1 MYRRSLLRIGAED
14 DEKRRKQS
22 REALEMPKRSDI
34 HKVLLIGSG
43 PIQIGQAA
51 EFDFSGSQACKSL
64 REEGIEVVLVNSNPA
79 TIMTDP
85 DTADKVYIEPL
96 TPETVAKIIEKE
108 RPDGIIAG
116 IGGQTGLNITS
127 ELAEMGVLEKFHVE
141 VLGTSVRSIQ
151 EAEDRDLFKKAMQRV
166 GEPVPKSRAVSTLDQ
181 ALEVMEELGLPLV
194 VRPAY
199 TLGGSGGGI
208 AKTKEELLAICDLG
222 LKRSRISQVLL
233 EESVGGWIELEYEV
247 MRDSNNTC
255 ITICN
260 MENMDPMGIHTGE
273 SIVVTPIQTLSDK
286 EIQMLRSASINII
299 RALGIEGG
307 CNVQFAVKDGEYRV
321 IEVNPR
327 VSRSSALASKATGYP
342 IARVTAKIA
351 IGMTLD
357 EIRNDVTKET
367 PASFEPTVDY
377 VVTKI
382 PRWPFDKFVKANK
395 SLTTAMK
402 STGEVMAIGRSLEE
416 SIQKAIRSLDID
428 KELGYSGKYSQ
439 WTDEELHALLS
450 EPTDERIFAIYIALK
465 RGWKAE
471 EISRIT
477 GIEPYF
483 LYRMENILVMEN
495 EIKAALNPEVL
506 RKAKR
511 TGFTDEQIARLT
523 GKGREEITDMR
534 ISSGIIPT
542 YKMVDT
548 CAAEF
553 AAKTPY
559 YYSTYDMQC
568 ELVPSDRKK
577 VLILGSGPIRIGQ
590 GIEFDYCT
598 VHAVMALREQ
608 GIEAHIV
615 NNNPET
621 VSTDYDTSDKLFFE
635 PVTLEDV
642 MNIIEKEQPYGV
654 LVQFGGQT
662 AINLAIPLEKEI
674 ARRGLGTRILG
685 TSPDSIDLAEDR
697 ERFNALMND
706 MNIPQPQAGIAYSPA
721 EAKAVAAK
729 IGYPVLVRPS
739 YVLGGR
745 AMEIVYDEAG
755 LEVYMR
761 EAVRVSREHPVLID
775 DFLQDAVEIDVDA
788 VCDGEDVLIGAIMEH
803 IEEAGIHSGDSACM
817 IPPQTLPGVV
827 LEVVRDYVR
836 KIALGLNVVG
846 IVNLQM
852 AYKDGTVYVLEAN
865 PRSSRTIPFVSKSV
879 GLPLAKIAANVM
891 IGKTLAEQGYTRE
904 PKVPY
909 VSVKEVLLPFDKL
922 PGADVLLGPEMRS
935 TGEVMGID
943 YNLGLAFFKAEL
955 SADNSL
961 PVEGMVFISVKDE
974 DKATAAVAARKL
986 YDAGLSIIATDS
998 TAEYLRR
1005 SGLPVVRVNKIFN
1018 GSPNVLDYIKIGEVR
1033 LIINTPTT
1041 KQSVRDGYQIRRSA
1055 VDYHVPYITTI
1066 QAAQAAADAILKAK
1080 KDQITIK
1087 ALDEYHKEVYYS

>member
-1 MYRRSLLRIGAED
+1 
-14 DEKRRKQS
+14 
-22 REALEMPKRSDI
+22 MPKRNDI

-96 TPETVAKIIEKE
+96 VPEIVAKIIEKE

-127 ELAEMGVLEKFHVE
+127 ELAEMGILEKYHVE
-141 VLGTSVRSIQ
+141 VLGTSVKSIR

-166 GEPVPKSRAVSTLDQ
+166 GEPVPRSKAVNTLDE
-181 ALEVMEELGLPLV
+181 ALQVMVELGLPLV

-208 AKTKEELLAICDLG
+208 AKTREDLLRICELG

-299 RALGIEGG
+299 RALEIEGG
-307 CNVQFAVKDGEYRV
+307 CNIQFAVKNGEYRV

-377 VVTKI
+377 IVTKI
-382 PRWPFDKFVKANK
+382 PRWPFDKFVKADNT
-395 SLTTAMK
+395 LTTAMK
-402 STGEVMAIGRSLEE
+402 STGEVMAIGRSYEE
-416 SIQKAIRSLDID
+416 SLMKAVRSLDID
-428 KELGYSGKYSQ
+428 KDFGYSGKYTT
-439 WTDEELHALLS
+439 WTDEEIRNLL
-450 EPTDERIFAIYIALK
+450 ENPTDERLFAIYQALK
-465 RGWKAE
+465 RGITPE
-471 EISRIT
+471 DISVIT

-483 LYRMENILVMEN
+483 LYRIENIVAMEA
-495 EIKAALNPEVL
+495 EIRKDLNPETL

-511 TGFTDEQIARLT
+511 TGFTDEQIAEFV
-523 GKGREEITDMR
+523 GKSREEITDMR
-534 ISSGIIPT
+534 LSLGIIPT
-542 YKMVDT
+542 FKMVDT

-553 AAKTPY
+553 EAKTPY
-559 YYSTYDMQC
+559 YYSSYDTEC

-608 GIEAHIV
+608 GIEAHII

-642 MNIIEKEQPYGV
+642 MNIIEKE
-654 LVQFGGQT
+654 
-662 AINLAIPLEKEI
+662 
-674 ARRGLGTRILG
+674 
-685 TSPDSIDLAEDR
+685 
-697 ERFNALMND
+697 
-706 MNIPQPQAGIAYSPA
+706 
-721 EAKAVAAK
+721 
-729 IGYPVLVRPS
+729 
-739 YVLGGR
+739 
-745 AMEIVYDEAG
+745 
-755 LEVYMR
+755 
-761 EAVRVSREHPVLID
+761 
-775 DFLQDAVEIDVDA
+775 
-788 VCDGEDVLIGAIMEH
+788 
-803 IEEAGIHSGDSACM
+803 
-817 IPPQTLPGVV
+817 
-827 LEVVRDYVR
+827 
-836 KIALGLNVVG
+836 
-846 IVNLQM
+846 
-852 AYKDGTVYVLEAN
+852 
-865 PRSSRTIPFVSKSV
+865 
-879 GLPLAKIAANVM
+879 
-891 IGKTLAEQGYTRE
+891 
-904 PKVPY
+904 
-909 VSVKEVLLPFDKL
+909 
-922 PGADVLLGPEMRS
+922 
-935 TGEVMGID
+935 
-943 YNLGLAFFKAEL
+943 
-955 SADNSL
+955 
-961 PVEGMVFISVKDE
+961 
-974 DKATAAVAARKL
+974 
-986 YDAGLSIIATDS
+986 
-998 TAEYLRR
+998 
-1005 SGLPVVRVNKIFN
+1005 
-1018 GSPNVLDYIKIGEVR
+1018 
-1033 LIINTPTT
+1033 
-1041 KQSVRDGYQIRRSA
+1041 
-1055 VDYHVPYITTI
+1055 
-1066 QAAQAAADAILKAK
+1066 
-1080 KDQITIK
+1080 
-1087 ALDEYHKEVYYS
+1087 

>member
-1 MYRRSLLRIGAED
+1 
-14 DEKRRKQS
+14 
-22 REALEMPKRSDI
+22 MPKRNDI

-96 TPETVAKIIEKE
+96 VPEIVAKIIEKE

-127 ELAEMGVLEKFHVE
+127 ELAEMGILEKYNVE
-141 VLGTSVRSIQ
+141 VLGTSVKSIR

-166 GEPVPKSRAVSTLDQ
+166 GEPVPKSKAVNTLDE
-181 ALEVMEELGLPLV
+181 ALQVMVELGLPLV

-208 AKTKEELLAICDLG
+208 AKTREDLLRICELG

-233 EESVGGWIELEYEV
+233 EESLGGWIELEYEV

-286 EIQMLRSASINII
+286 EIQMLRSAAINII
-299 RALGIEGG
+299 RALEIEGG
-307 CNVQFAVKDGEYRV
+307 CNIQFAVKKGEYRV

-382 PRWPFDKFVKANK
+382 PRWPFDKFVKADNT
-395 SLTTAMK
+395 LTTAMK
-402 STGEVMAIGRSLEE
+402 STGEVMAIGRSYEE
-416 SIQKAIRSLDID
+416 SLMKAVRSLDID
-428 KELGYSGKYSQ
+428 KDFGYTGKYTV
-439 WTDEELHALLS
+439 WTDEEIRNLLLN
-450 EPTDERIFAIYIALK
+450 PTDERLFAIYQALK
-465 RGWKAE
+465 RGVSPE
-471 EISRIT
+471 DISAIT

-483 LYRMENILVMEN
+483 LYRIQNIVLMEA
-495 EIKAALNPEVL
+495 EIRKDLNPETL

-511 TGFTDEQIARLT
+511 TGFTDEQIAAFV
-523 GKGREEITDMR
+523 GKSREEITDMR
-534 ISSGIIPT
+534 HFLGIIPT

-553 AAKTPY
+553 EAKTPY
-559 YYSTYDMQC
+559 YYSSYDTEC
-568 ELVPSDRKK
+568 ELVPSDRMK

-608 GIEAHIV
+608 GIEAHII

-642 MNIIEKEQPYGV
+642 MNIIEKELPYG
-654 LVQFGGQT
+654 LMVQFGGQT
-662 AINLAIPLEKEI
+662 AINLAMPLEKEI
-674 ARRGLGTRILG
+674 ARRGLKTRILG
-685 TSPDSIDLAEDR
+685 TTPDSIDLAEDR
-697 ERFNALMND
+697 ERFNALMNRL
-706 MNIPQPQAGIAYSPA
+706 NIPQPNAGIAYSPV
-721 EAKAVAAK
+721 EAKAVAAR

-745 AMEIVYDEAG
+745 AMEIVYDESG

-761 EAVRVSREHPVLID
+761 EAVRVSHEHPVLID
-775 DFLQDAVEIDVDA
+775 DFLQNAVEIDVDA
-788 VCDGEDVLIGAIMEH
+788 VCDGTDVLIGAIMEH

-817 IPPQTLPGVV
+817 IPPQTLPGFV

-836 KIALGLNVVG
+836 KIALGLKVVG

-865 PRSSRTIPFVSKSV
+865 PRSSRTIPFVSKAV

-891 IGKTLAEQGYTRE
+891 IDKSLREQGYLQE
-904 PKVPY
+904 PKTPY

-943 YNLGLAFFKAEL
+943 YKLGLAFFKAEL
-955 SADNSL
+955 SADNPL
-961 PVEGMVFISVKDE
+961 PLEGLVFISVKDE
-974 DKATAAVAARKL
+974 DKAAVAVAARKL
-986 YDAGLSIIATDS
+986 ADAGLKIIATDN
-998 TAEYLRR
+998 TAEYLKK
-1005 SGLPVVRVNKIFN
+1005 SGIPVERVNKIFN
-1018 GSPNVLDYIKIGEVR
+1018 GSPHVLDYIKRGEVK

-1041 KQSVRDGYQIRRSA
+1041 KQSVKDGFQIRRSA

-1066 QAAQAAADAILKAK
+1066 QAAQAAADAIVMAK

-1087 ALDEYHKEVYYS
+1087 ALDEYHKEVYYT

>member
-1 MYRRSLLRIGAED
+1 
-14 DEKRRKQS
+14 
-22 REALEMPKRSDI
+22 MPKRADI
-34 HKVLLIGSG
+34 KKVLLIGSG

-96 TPETVAKIIEKE
+96 VPEILAKIIEKE

-127 ELAEMGVLEKFHVE
+127 ELAEMGVLEKYDVE
-141 VLGTSVRSIQ
+141 VLGTSVKSIR

-166 GEPVPKSRAVSTLDQ
+166 GEPVPRSKAVNSLEE
-181 ALEVMEELGLPLV
+181 ALTVMEELGLPLV

-208 AKTKEELLAICDLG
+208 AKTREELLSICELG

-273 SIVVTPIQTLSDK
+273 SIVVTPIQTLSDR

-307 CNVQFAVKDGEYRV
+307 CNVQFAVKNGEYRV

-357 EIRNDVTKET
+357 EIINDVTKET

-395 SLTTAMK
+395 TLTTAMK
-402 STGEVMAIGRSLEE
+402 STGEVMAIGRSYEE
-416 SIQKAIRSLDID
+416 SLMKAIRSLDID
-428 KELGYSGKYSQ
+428 KELGYSGKYEE
-439 WTDEELHALLS
+439 WTDEEVRGLLA
-450 EPTDERIFAIYIALK
+450 EPTDERLFAIYVALK
-465 RGWKAE
+465 RGISAE
-471 EISRIT
+471 EISEIT

-483 LYRMENILVMEN
+483 LYRMENILEMER
-495 EIKAALNPEVL
+495 EIAAGLDEDVL

-511 TGFTDEQIARLT
+511 TGFTDEHIGRLT
-523 GKGREEITDMR
+523 GKSRETVTDMR
-534 ISSGIIPT
+534 ISCGIIPT

-568 ELVPSDRKK
+568 ELAPSSRKK

-608 GIEAHIV
+608 GLEAHIV

-674 ARRGLGTRILG
+674 ARRGLQTRILG

-697 ERFNALMND
+697 ERFNSLMNRL
-706 MNIPQPQAGIAYSPA
+706 NIPQPNAGIAFSPD
-721 EAKAVAAK
+721 EAKVVAAR

-788 VCDGEDVLIGAIMEH
+788 VCDGKDVLIGAIMEH

-865 PRSSRTIPFVSKSV
+865 PRSSRTIPFVSKAV

-891 IGKTLAEQGYTRE
+891 IGKSLAEQGYTRE
-904 PKVPY
+904 PKTPY

-943 YNLGLAFFKAEL
+943 YNLGLAFFKAEQ

-961 PVEGMVFISVKDE
+961 PLQGMVFVSVKDE
-974 DKATAAVAARKL
+974 DKVAVAVAARKL

-1018 GSPNVLDYIKIGEVR
+1018 GSPNILDYVKIGEVK

-1041 KQSVRDGYQIRRSA
+1041 KQSVKDGVQIRRAA
-1055 VDYHVPYITTI
+1055 VDYHIPYITTI

-1080 KDQITIK
+1080 NNQITIK

>member
-1 MYRRSLLRIGAED
+1 
-14 DEKRRKQS
+14 
-22 REALEMPKRSDI
+22 MPKRNDI

-85 DTADKVYIEPL
+85 NTADKVYIEPL
-96 TPETVAKIIEKE
+96 VPEIVAKIIEKE

-127 ELAEMGVLEKFHVE
+127 ELAEMGVLDKFNVE
-141 VLGTSVRSIQ
+141 VLGTSVKAIQ

-166 GEPVPKSRAVSTLDQ
+166 GEPVPKSRAVNTLGE
-181 ALEVMEELGLPLV
+181 ALAVMEELGLPLV

-208 AKTKEELLAICDLG
+208 AETREKLLSICELG

-233 EESVGGWIELEYEV
+233 EESLGGWTELEYEV

-286 EIQMLRSASINII
+286 EIQMLRSAAINII
-299 RALGIEGG
+299 RTLEIEGG
-307 CNVQFAVKDGEYRV
+307 CNIQFAFKNGEYRV

-377 VVTKI
+377 VVIKI

-395 SLTTAMK
+395 TLTTAMK
-402 STGEVMAIGRSLEE
+402 STGEVMAIGRSYEE
-416 SIQKAIRSLDID
+416 ALMKAIRSLDID
-428 KELGYSGKYSQ
+428 KDLGYAGKYTT
-439 WTDEELHALLS
+439 WTDEEIRNLL
-450 EPTDERIFAIYIALK
+450 ENPTDERLFAIYQALK
-465 RGWKAE
+465 RGMSSE
-471 EISRIT
+471 EISKIT

-483 LYRMENILVMEN
+483 LYRMENIIAMEVEIRSGLNAQVM
-495 EIKAALNPEVL
+495 

-511 TGFTDEQIARLT
+511 TGFTDKQIADIV
-523 GKGREEITDMR
+523 GKSREEITDMR
-534 ISSGIIPT
+534 ISLGIIPT

-553 AAKTPY
+553 EAKTPY
-559 YYSTYDMQC
+559 YYSTYDTQC
-568 ELVPSDRKK
+568 ELLPSGKKK

-598 VHAVMALREQ
+598 VHAVMALRER
-608 GIEAHIV
+608 GIETHIV

-642 MNIIEKEQPYGV
+642 MNILEKEQHYGV

-662 AINLAIPLEKEI
+662 AINLAFPLEKEI
-674 ARRGLGTRILG
+674 ARRGLKTKILG

-697 ERFNALMND
+697 ERFNALMD
-706 MNIPQPQAGIAYSPA
+706 QLNIPQPSAGIAYAPA
-721 EAKAVAAK
+721 EAKAVAAR

-775 DFLQDAVEIDVDA
+775 DFLQNAVEIDVDA
-788 VCDGEDVLIGAIMEH
+788 VCDGTDVLIGAIMEH

-836 KIALGLNVVG
+836 KIALGLKVVG

-852 AYKDGTVYVLEAN
+852 AYKDGVVYVLEAN
-865 PRSSRTIPFVSKSV
+865 PRSSRTIPFVSKAV

-891 IGKTLAEQGYTRE
+891 IGISLREQGFLRE
-904 PKVPY
+904 PKTPY

-943 YNLGLAFFKAEL
+943 YKLGLAFFKAEL
-955 SADNSL
+955 SADNPL
-961 PVEGMVFISVKDE
+961 PLEGMVFISVKDE
-974 DKATAAVAARKL
+974 DKAAVAVAAKKL
-986 YDAGLSIIATDS
+986 HEAGLSVIATDS

-1005 SGLPVVRVNKIFN
+1005 SGVPVVRVNKIYN
-1018 GSPNVLDYIKIGEVR
+1018 GSPNIMDYIKIGEVK

-1041 KQSVRDGYQIRRSA
+1041 KQSVKDGVQIRRNA
-1055 VDYHVPYITTI
+1055 VDYHIPYITTI
-1066 QAAQAAADAILKAK
+1066 QAAQAAADAILMAK

-1087 ALDEYHKEVYYS
+1087 ALDEYHKEVYYN

>member
-1 MYRRSLLRIGAED
+1 MPRRPEI
-14 DEKRRKQS
+14 K
-22 REALEMPKRSDI
+22 
-34 HKVLLIGSG
+34 KVLLIGSG

-64 REEGIEVVLVNSNPA
+64 REEGVAVVLVNSNPA

-85 DTADKVYIEPL
+85 DMADKVYIEPL
-96 TPETVAKIIEKE
+96 VPEIVAKIIEKE

-127 ELAEMGVLEKFHVE
+127 ELAEMGVLERFNVE
-141 VLGTSVRSIQ
+141 VLGTSVRAIQ

-166 GEPVPKSRAVSTLDQ
+166 GEPVPRSLAVKSLDEALAAV
-181 ALEVMEELGLPLV
+181 EELGLPLV

-199 TLGGSGGGI
+199 TLGGSGGGM
-208 AKTKEELLAICDLG
+208 AHTREELVKICELG
-222 LKRSRISQVLL
+222 LKRSRIHQVLL
-233 EESVGGWIELEYEV
+233 EESVEGWTEVEYEV
-247 MRDSNNTC
+247 MRDSQDTC

-286 EIQMLRSASINII
+286 EIQMLRSAAINII
-299 RALGIEGG
+299 RALRIEGG
-307 CNVQFAVKDGEYRV
+307 CNIQFAVREGMYRV

-367 PASFEPTVDY
+367 PASFEPAVDY
-377 VVTKI
+377 VVIKI
-382 PRWPFDKFVKANK
+382 PRWPFDKFVQADKT
-395 SLTTAMK
+395 LTTAMK
-402 STGEVMAIGRSLEE
+402 STGEVMAIGRSYEE
-416 SIQKAIRSLDID
+416 ALMKAVRSLDID
-428 KELGYSGKYSQ
+428 KDLGYSGKYAVWSDQ
-439 WTDEELHALLS
+439 EIVDLLRV
-450 EPTDERIFAIYIALK
+450 PTDERLFAIYQALR
-465 RGWKAE
+465 RGMSAE
-471 EISRIT
+471 EIARLT
-477 GIEPYF
+477 AIEPYF
-483 LYRMENILVMEN
+483 IYRIENVIAVED
-495 EIKAALNPEVL
+495 EVAGSL
-506 RKAKR
+506 SSATLQKAKR
-511 TGFTDEQIARLT
+511 MGFSDERIAKLV
-523 GKGREEITDMR
+523 GKTREEITDMR
-534 ISSGIIPT
+534 LASGILPT

-559 YYSTYDMQC
+559 YYSTYDTEC
-568 ELVPSDRKK
+568 ELQPRDNKK

-590 GIEFDYCT
+590 GIEFDYST

-621 VSTDYDTSDKLFFE
+621 VSTDYDTSDRLFFE

-642 MNIIEKEQPYGV
+642 MNILEKEQPYGV
-654 LVQFGGQT
+654 MVQFGGQT
-662 AINLAIPLEKEI
+662 SVNLAVPLENEI
-674 ARRGLGTRILG
+674 KRRGLKTLILG
-685 TSPDSIDLAEDR
+685 TTPDSIDMAEDR
-697 ERFNALMND
+697 ERFNLLMRD
-706 MNIPQPQAGIAYSPA
+706 LNIPQPEAGIAFSPE
-721 EAKAVAAK
+721 EAKVVAAR

-745 AMEIVYDEAG
+745 AMEIVYEEAG
-755 LEVYMR
+755 LDVYMR

-775 DFLQDAVEIDVDA
+775 DFLQNAVEIDVDA
-788 VCDGEDVLIGAIMEH
+788 VCDGTDVLIGAIMEH
-803 IEEAGIHSGDSACM
+803 IEEAGIHSGDSACI
-817 IPPQTLPGVV
+817 IPPQTLPNVV

-836 KIALGLNVVG
+836 RIALALKVVG

-865 PRSSRTIPFVSKSV
+865 PRSSRTIPFVSKAV

-891 IGKTLAEQGYTRE
+891 IGRSLQEQGYTEE
-904 PKVPY
+904 PRTPY

-922 PGADVLLGPEMRS
+922 PGADALLGPEMRS

-943 YNLGLAFFKAEL
+943 YNMGLAFFKAEL
-955 SADNSL
+955 SADNPL
-961 PVEGMVFISVKDE
+961 PLEGVVFISVRDE
-974 DKATAAVAARKL
+974 DKAAVSVAAKKL
-986 YDAGLSIIATDS
+986 SAAGLKIIATNG

-1005 SGLPVVRVNKIFN
+1005 SGIPVEKVNKIYN
-1018 GSPNVLDYIKIGEVR
+1018 GSPNILDYMRSGEVK

-1041 KQSVRDGYQIRRSA
+1041 RQSVRDGYQIRRGA
-1055 VDYHVPYITTI
+1055 VDNEVPYITTV
-1066 QAAQAAADAILKAK
+1066 QAAQAAADAILMARGGE
-1080 KDQITIK
+1080 ITIK
-1087 ALDEYHKEVYYS
+1087 ALDEYHKEVR

>member
-1 MYRRSLLRIGAED
+1 
-14 DEKRRKQS
+14 
-22 REALEMPKRSDI
+22 MPKRSDI

-85 DTADKVYIEPL
+85 DMAERVYIEPL
-96 TPETVAKIIEKE
+96 VPEIVAKIIERE

-127 ELAEMGVLEKFHVE
+127 ELAEMGVLEKYNVE
-141 VLGTSVRSIQ
+141 VLGTSVKSIR

-166 GEPVPKSRAVSTLDQ
+166 GEPVPKSKAVNTLEE
-181 ALEVMEELGLPLV
+181 ALQVIDELGLPLV

-208 AKTKEELLAICDLG
+208 AKTREDLLRICELG
-222 LKRSRISQVLL
+222 LKRSRIHQVLL

-273 SIVVTPIQTLSDK
+273 SIVVTPIQTLADR
-286 EIQMLRSASINII
+286 EIQMLRSAAINII

-307 CNVQFAVKDGEYRV
+307 CNIQFAVKDGEYRV

-377 VVTKI
+377 IVTKI
-382 PRWPFDKFVKANK
+382 PRWPFDKFVKADK
-395 SLTTAMK
+395 TLTTAMK
-402 STGEVMAIGRSLEE
+402 STGEVMAIGRSYEE
-416 SIQKAIRSLDID
+416 SLMKAVRSLDID
-428 KELGYSGKYSQ
+428 KDFGYAGKYTT
-439 WTDEELHALLS
+439 WTDEEILDLLKN
-450 EPTDERIFAIYIALK
+450 PTDDRLFAIYQALK
-465 RGWKAE
+465 RGITSD
-471 EISRIT
+471 EIAKIT
-477 GIEPYF
+477 GIGPYF
-483 LYRMENILVMEN
+483 LYRIENIIAVEEEVRRGLT
-495 EIKAALNPEVL
+495 PETL
-506 RKAKR
+506 QKAKR
-511 TGFTDEQIARLT
+511 TGFTDEQIAGIV
-523 GKGREEITDMR
+523 GKTREEITDLR
-534 ISSGIIPT
+534 LSLGIIPT

-553 AAKTPY
+553 AAATPY
-559 YYSTYDMQC
+559 YYSSYDTEC
-568 ELVPSDRKK
+568 ELLPTDNKK

-598 VHAVMALREQ
+598 VHAVMALREL
-608 GIEAHIV
+608 GIETHIV

-674 ARRGLGTRILG
+674 ARRGLKTKILG

-697 ERFNALMND
+697 ERFNKLMQEL
-706 MNIPQPQAGIAYSPA
+706 NIPQPSAGIAYSPA
-721 EAKAVAAK
+721 EAKVVAAR

-761 EAVRVSREHPVLID
+761 EAVRVSHEHPVLID
-775 DFLQDAVEIDVDA
+775 DFLQNAVEIDVDA
-788 VCDGEDVLIGAIMEH
+788 VCDGKDVLIGAIMEH

-836 KIALGLNVVG
+836 KTALGLGVLG
-846 IVNLQM
+846 IVNMQM

-865 PRSSRTIPFVSKSV
+865 PRSSRTIPFVSKAV

-891 IGKTLAEQGYTRE
+891 VGRTLREQGFTKE
-904 PKVPY
+904 PKTPY

-955 SADNSL
+955 SADNAL
-961 PVEGMVFISVKDE
+961 PLEGVVFISVKDD
-974 DKATAAVAARKL
+974 DKAAVAVAAKKL
-986 YDAGLSIIATDS
+986 SEAGLKIIATDN
-998 TAEYLRR
+998 TAEYLKK
-1005 SGLPVVRVNKIFN
+1005 SGIAVERVNKIFN
-1018 GSPNVLDYIKIGEVR
+1018 GSPNVLDYMKRGEVK

-1041 KQSVRDGYQIRRSA
+1041 KQSVKDGYQIRRSA

-1066 QAAQAAADAILKAK
+1066 QAAQAAADAISKAK
-1080 KDQITIK
+1080 KNQITIK
-1087 ALDEYHKEVYYS
+1087 SLNEYHKEVFYS

>member
-1 MYRRSLLRIGAED
+1 
-14 DEKRRKQS
+14 
-22 REALEMPKRSDI
+22 MPKRDDI

-85 DTADKVYIEPL
+85 DSADKVYIEPL
-96 TPETVAKIIEKE
+96 VPEIVAKIIEKE

-127 ELAEMGVLEKFHVE
+127 ELAEMGVLEKFNVE
-141 VLGTSVRSIQ
+141 VLGTSVKSIQ

-166 GEPVPKSRAVSTLDQ
+166 GEPVPKSRAVKSLDE

-208 AKTKEELLAICDLG
+208 AKTREELLAICDLG

-273 SIVVTPIQTLSDK
+273 SIVVTPIQTLSDR

-357 EIRNDVTKET
+357 EIINDVTKET
-367 PASFEPTVDY
+367 PASFEPAVDY

-395 SLTTAMK
+395 SLTTSMK
-402 STGEVMAIGRSLEE
+402 STGEVMAIGRSYEE
-416 SIQKAIRSLDID
+416 SLLKAIRSLDID
-428 KELGYSGKYSQ
+428 KELGYSGKYAD
-439 WTDEELHALLS
+439 WTDEELRGLLA
-450 EPTDERIFAIYIALK
+450 EPTDERIFAIYVALK
-465 RGWKAE
+465 RGISAE
-471 EISRIT
+471 EISEIT
-477 GIEPYF
+477 GIQPYF
-483 LYRMENILVMEN
+483 LYRMENILAMEN
-495 EIKAALNPEVL
+495 EIRAALNPEVL

-523 GKGREEITDMR
+523 GKSREEITDMR
-534 ISSGIIPT
+534 ISLGIIPT

-553 AAKTPY
+553 AARTPY
-559 YYSTYDMQC
+559 YYSTYDTQC
-568 ELVPSDRKK
+568 ELVPSSRKK

-674 ARRGLGTRILG
+674 ARRGLQTKILG

-697 ERFNALMND
+697 ERFNALMNRL
-706 MNIPQPQAGIAYSPA
+706 NIPQPQAGIAYSPD

-745 AMEIVYDEAG
+745 AMEIVYDEVG

-788 VCDGEDVLIGAIMEH
+788 VCDGKDVLIGAIMEH

-827 LEVVRDYVR
+827 LEVVRDYVK

-891 IGKTLAEQGYTRE
+891 IGKSLVEQGFTRE

-961 PVEGMVFISVKDE
+961 PLQGMVFISVKDE
-974 DKATAAVAARKL
+974 DKAAATVAARKL

-1018 GSPNVLDYIKIGEVR
+1018 GSPNVLDYIKIGEVK

-1041 KQSVRDGYQIRRSA
+1041 NQSVKDGYQIRRAA

-1066 QAAQAAADAILKAK
+1066 QAAQAAADAIQKAK
-1080 KDQITIK
+1080 NNQITIK

>member
-1 MYRRSLLRIGAED
+1 
-14 DEKRRKQS
+14 
-22 REALEMPKRSDI
+22 MPKRSDI

-96 TPETVAKIIEKE
+96 VPEIVAKIIEKE

-127 ELAEMGVLEKFHVE
+127 ELAEMGVLDKFHVE
-141 VLGTSVRSIQ
+141 VLGTSVKSIQ

-166 GEPVPKSRAVSTLDQ
+166 GEPVPKSKAVNTLEE
-181 ALEVMEELGLPLV
+181 ALQVMEELGLPLV

-208 AKTKEELLAICDLG
+208 AHTKEELLSICELG

-286 EIQMLRSASINII
+286 EIQMLRSAAINII
-299 RALGIEGG
+299 RTLGIEGG
-307 CNVQFAVKDGEYRV
+307 CNIQFAVKNGEYRV

-395 SLTTAMK
+395 TLTTSMK
-402 STGEVMAIGRSLEE
+402 STGEVMAIGRSYEE
-416 SIQKAIRSLDID
+416 SLMKAIRSLDID
-428 KELGYSGKYSQ
+428 KELGYSGKYTV
-439 WTDEELHALLS
+439 WTDEEILELLKN
-450 EPTDERIFAIYIALK
+450 PTDERLFAIYQALK
-465 RGWKAE
+465 RGMTSE

-483 LYRMENILVMEN
+483 LYRIENIISVEK
-495 EIKAALNPEVL
+495 EIAAGLDADVL
-506 RKAKR
+506 KKAKR
-511 TGFTDEQIARLT
+511 TGFTDEQIARIV
-523 GKGREEITDMR
+523 GKSCEEITDMR
-534 ISSGIIPT
+534 IAHGIIPT

-559 YYSTYDMQC
+559 YYSSYDTQC
-568 ELVPSDRKK
+568 ELVPSERKK

-642 MNIIEKEQPYGV
+642 MNILEKEKPYGV

-674 ARRGLGTRILG
+674 ARRGLKTKILG

-697 ERFNALMND
+697 ERFNALMNKL
-706 MNIPQPQAGIAYSPA
+706 NIPQPKAGIAYSPQ
-721 EAKAVAAK
+721 EAKAVAAR

-745 AMEIVYDEAG
+745 AMEIVYDESG

-761 EAVRVSREHPVLID
+761 EAVRVSHEHPVLID
-775 DFLQDAVEIDVDA
+775 DFLQNAVEIDVDA
-788 VCDGEDVLIGAIMEH
+788 VSDGKDVLIGAIMEH
-803 IEEAGIHSGDSACM
+803 IEEAGIHSGDSACI

-865 PRSSRTIPFVSKSV
+865 PRSSRTIPFVSKAV

-891 IGKTLAEQGYTRE
+891 IGKSLREQGFTHE
-904 PKVPY
+904 PKTPY

-943 YNLGLAFFKAEL
+943 YKLGLAFFKAEL

-961 PVEGMVFISVKDE
+961 PLEGMVFISVKDE
-974 DKATAAVAARKL
+974 DKATVAVAAKKL
-986 YDAGLSIIATDS
+986 HEAGLSIIATDS

-1018 GSPNVLDYIKIGEVR
+1018 GSPNILDYVKIGEVK

-1041 KQSVRDGYQIRRSA
+1041 KQSVKDGYQIRRAA
-1055 VDYHVPYITTI
+1055 VDYHIPYITTI

-1080 KDQITIK
+1080 KNQITIK
-1087 ALDEYHKEVYYS
+1087 ALDEYHKEVYYN

>member
-1 MYRRSLLRIGAED
+1 
-14 DEKRRKQS
+14 
-22 REALEMPKRSDI
+22 MPKRSDI

-85 DTADKVYIEPL
+85 DMAEKVYIEPL
-96 TPETVAKIIEKE
+96 VPEIVAKIIEKE

-127 ELAEMGVLEKFHVE
+127 ELSEMGVLEKYNVE
-141 VLGTSVRSIQ
+141 VLGTSVKSIQ
-151 EAEDRDLFKKAMQRV
+151 EAEDRDLFKKAMERV
-166 GEPVPKSRAVSTLDQ
+166 CEPVPKSVAVNTL
-181 ALEVMEELGLPLV
+181 EEAKAAIKEIGLPLV

-208 AKTKEELLAICDLG
+208 AQTEEDLLRICELG

-233 EESVGGWIELEYEV
+233 EQSVGGWTEVEYEV

-273 SIVVTPIQTLSDK
+273 SIVATPIQTLSD
-286 EIQMLRSASINII
+286 EDIQKLRSAAINII

-307 CNVQFAVKDGEYRV
+307 CNIQFAVKDGEYRV

-377 VVTKI
+377 VVIKI
-382 PRWPFDKFVKANK
+382 PRWPFDKFVKADK
-395 SLTTAMK
+395 TLTTSMK
-402 STGEVMAIGRSLEE
+402 STGEVMAIGRSYEE
-416 SIQKAIRSLDID
+416 ALMKAVRSLDID
-428 KELGYSGKYSQ
+428 QDFGYAGKYST
-439 WTDEELHALLS
+439 WTDDEMMGLLKT
-450 EPTDERIFAIYIALK
+450 PTDERLFAIYQALR
-465 RGWKAE
+465 RGVSVE
-471 EISRIT
+471 EISKIT
-477 GIEPYF
+477 AIDPYF
-483 LYRMENILVMEN
+483 IRRIENI
-495 EIKAALNPEVL
+495 IKVEDQIKREFNPETL
-506 RKAKR
+506 RLAKR
-511 TGFTDEQIARLT
+511 MGFTDERIAALV
-523 GKGREEITDMR
+523 GKTREDVTDYR
-534 ISSGIIPT
+534 TALGIIPT

-553 AAKTPY
+553 EAKTPY
-559 YYSTYDMQC
+559 YYSSYDTEC
-568 ELVPSDRKK
+568 ELKPTNNKK
-577 VLILGSGPIRIGQ
+577 VLIIGSGPIRIGQ

-598 VHAVMALREQ
+598 VHAVMALRER
-608 GIEAHIV
+608 GIETHII

-621 VSTDYDTSDKLFFE
+621 VSTDYDTSDRLFFE

-642 MNIIEKEQPYGV
+642 MNIIEKEKPYGV
-654 LVQFGGQT
+654 MVQFGGQT
-662 AINLAIPLEKEI
+662 AVNLAIPLEKEI
-674 ARRGLGTRILG
+674 ARRGLKTKILG
-685 TSPDSIDLAEDR
+685 TSPDSMDMAEDR
-697 ERFNALMND
+697 ERFNALMSEL
-706 MNIPQPQAGIAYSPA
+706 NIPQPNAGIAFSPE
-721 EAKAVAAK
+721 EAKVVAK
-729 IGYPVLVRPS
+729 RIGYPVLVRPS

-755 LEVYMR
+755 LDLYMR
-761 EAVRVSREHPVLID
+761 EAVRVSHEHPVLID

-788 VCDGEDVLIGAIMEH
+788 VSDGEDVLIGAIMEH

-836 KIALGLNVVG
+836 RIALGLKVRG

-865 PRSSRTIPFVSKSV
+865 PRSSRTIPFVSKAV
-879 GLPLAKIAANVM
+879 GLPLAKIAAAAMV
-891 IGKTLAEQGYTRE
+891 GHTLKEQGYTEE
-904 PKVPY
+904 PKPPY
-909 VSVKEVLLPFDKL
+909 VSQ
-922 PGADVLLGPEMRS
+922 GG
-935 TGEVMGID
+935 
-943 YNLGLAFFKAEL
+943 
-955 SADNSL
+955 
-961 PVEGMVFISVKDE
+961 
-974 DKATAAVAARKL
+974 
-986 YDAGLSIIATDS
+986 S
-998 TAEYLRR
+998 TALCQASWCRR
-1005 SGLPVVRVNKIFN
+1005 APG
-1018 GSPNVLDYIKIGEVR
+1018 
-1033 LIINTPTT
+1033 T
-1041 KQSVRDGYQIRRSA
+1041 
-1055 VDYHVPYITTI
+1055 
-1066 QAAQAAADAILKAK
+1066 
-1080 KDQITIK
+1080 
-1087 ALDEYHKEVYYS
+1087 